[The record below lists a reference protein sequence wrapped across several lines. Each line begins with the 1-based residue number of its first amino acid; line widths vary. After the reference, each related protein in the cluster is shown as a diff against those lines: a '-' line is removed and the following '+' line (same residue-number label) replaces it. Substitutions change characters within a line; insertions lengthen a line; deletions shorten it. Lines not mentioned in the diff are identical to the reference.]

1 MAEGSGMMAF
11 RNNHKEEEDEL
22 PESVTR
28 NSSFNWKQGRYK
40 LDMRT
45 NFSAVIKDKLGSRQ
59 PMWVGGAQ
67 PLHLYKNT

>member
-1 MAEGSGMMAF
+1 MMAF

-28 NSSFNWKQGRYK
+28 NSSFNWKQERYK